1 MLHAISSTLVK
12 FQCEFG
18 IKSSRGVLFSMVST
32 PSGLSEWFCEDVSLR
47 NGQYCFSWGD
57 DEAIASLV
65 GMKRDEWIRFQWIE
79 GMPTSEDAFFEFR
92 IRTDAMTGD
101 HSLQVTDF
109 SEPEDVEEARELWEA
124 QVEKLRHI
132 LGA

>member
-1 MLHAISSTLVK
+1 
-12 FQCEFG
+12 
-18 IKSSRGVLFSMVST
+18 
-32 PSGLSEWFCEDVSLR
+32 
-47 NGQYCFSWGD
+47 
-57 DEAIASLV
+57 
-65 GMKRDEWIRFQWIE
+65 
-79 GMPTSEDAFFEFR
+79 MPTSEDAYFEFR

-101 HSLQVTDF
+101 HSLQVIDF

>member
-1 MLHAISSTLVK
+1 
-12 FQCEFG
+12 
-18 IKSSRGVLFSMVST
+18 
-32 PSGLSEWFCEDVSLR
+32 VSLR

-57 DEAIASLV
+57 DKAVATLV
-65 GMKRDEWIRFQWIE
+65 GMKRDEWIRFHWIE
-79 GMPTSEDAFFEFR
+79 GMPTSEDAYFEFR

-101 HSLQVTDF
+101 HSLQVIDF